1 MRCAFKCI
9 CVLRGIAIGVYMSS
23 MAPLSLALKAA
34 EHRGCSASVV

>member
-9 CVLRGIAIGVYMSS
+9 CVLRGIGVYMSS